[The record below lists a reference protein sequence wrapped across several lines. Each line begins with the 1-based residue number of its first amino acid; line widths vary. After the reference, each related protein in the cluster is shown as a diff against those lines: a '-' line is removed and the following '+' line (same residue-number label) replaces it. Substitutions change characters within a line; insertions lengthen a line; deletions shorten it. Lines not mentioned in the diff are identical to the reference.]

1 MKTSFISNIAVQS
14 AMRLTVS
21 SSQNEIQDLQKEI
34 VTGRFADI
42 GLAIGAGASRSV
54 ALNRDLLRL
63 DNIKDSNA
71 LATQRLS
78 ASQGALTLM
87 ADNAQSML
95 EAFIGVTSS
104 DDSGRLGIAKRDV
117 QTALDAFTGAV
128 NTSSNGEYVFSGIN
142 TDAKP
147 LTNYLDAASP
157 ARAAF
162 DTSFQSYF
170 GFAKTDPLV
179 SGITA
184 TQMEDFI
191 TNTLEPSFTGTDWTT
206 NWSSASD
213 TNVTSRITRNDLIE
227 STTNANTEGMR
238 NFGLAAVIGMELLAL
253 PIASDVRNVVNTK
266 ALAYAGAAVSGLD
279 NERSR
284 LGLAEERVAKANKS
298 LEAQHDIIKLHVTS
312 IEEVD
317 AYEASTRMNS
327 LLAQVETSYKLT
339 ARIQQLS
346 LTNYL

>member
-1 MKTSFISNIAVQS
+1 MKTSFISNIAIQS
-14 AMRLTVS
+14 AMRLTIS
-21 SSQNEIQDLQKEI
+21 TSQNEVQNLQKEI
-34 VTGRFADI
+34 VTGRYADI
-42 GLAIGAGASRSV
+42 GVALGAGASRSV

-78 ASQGALTLM
+78 ASQGAMTLM

-95 EAFIGVTSS
+95 EAFITVTST
-104 DDSGRLGIAKRDV
+104 DDAGRLGIAKRDV
-117 QTALDAFTGAV
+117 QTALEAFTGAI

-142 TDAKP
+142 TDARP
-147 LTNYLDAASP
+147 LANYFDPASP
-157 ARAAF
+157 AQAAF
-162 DTSFQSYF
+162 DSTFQSHF

-179 SGITA
+179 SGITPA
-184 TQMEDFI
+184 QMEDFI

-227 STTNANTEGMR
+227 STTNANTAGMR
-238 NFGLAAVIGMELLAL
+238 SFALAAVIGLELLGMPL
-253 PIASDVRNVVNTK
+253 ASDTRAVVNTK
-266 ALAYAGAAVSGLD
+266 AMEYAGAAVSGID

-284 LGLAEERVAKANKS
+284 LGLSEARVAKANVS
-298 LEAQHDIIKLHVTS
+298 LEAQIKIVQLHVNS
-312 IEEVD
+312 LEEVD

-339 ARIQQLS
+339 SRIQQLS
-346 LTNYL
+346 LSNYL

>member
-1 MKTSFISNIAVQS
+1 MKTSFISNIAIQS
-14 AMRLTVS
+14 AMRLTMS
-21 SSQNEIQDLQKEI
+21 SSQNEVQNLQKEI
-34 VTGRFADI
+34 VTGRYADI
-42 GLAIGAGASRSV
+42 GVSLGAGASRSV

-95 EAFIGVTSS
+95 EAFITVTSS
-104 DDSGRLGIAKRDV
+104 DDAGRLGIAKRDV
-117 QTALDAFTGAV
+117 QTALDAFTGAI

-147 LTNYLDAASP
+147 LTNYLDPASP

-162 DTSFQSYF
+162 DTAFQTHF
-170 GFAKTDPLV
+170 GFTKTDPLV

-184 TQMEDFI
+184 AQMDDFI
-191 TNTLEPSFTGTDWTT
+191 TNTLEPSFTGTDWAA

-213 TNVTSRITRNDLIE
+213 TNVTSRITRNELIE
-227 STTNANTEGMR
+227 STTNANTAGMR
-238 NFGLAAVIGMELLAL
+238 NFALAAVIGLELLGL
-253 PIASDVRNVVNTK
+253 PLASDVRTTVNSK
-266 ALAYAGAAVSGLD
+266 AMEYAGAAVSGID
-279 NERSR
+279 NERSQ

-298 LEAQHDIIKLHVTS
+298 LEAQHSIIKLHVTS

-327 LLAQVETSYKLT
+327 LLAQIETSYKLT
-339 ARIQQLS
+339 SRIQQLS